1 MTAAPTPAAPIAPA
15 WAPDDRADVEVAA
28 ALPPPTVPR
37 RRVISSIDEDAM
49 ADAMAS
55 EMRHSLMSDPDSFG
69 LPRRRRVGAWVVA
82 LVLLCGAGV
91 LAAVVAKPYLQ
102 GLGKPA
108 ASATPLDPKAL
119 QLLTDGE
126 KALAAGNLDAAKEDF
141 DKATEHAE
149 NDERVL
155 LDVARLD
162 AVRAD
167 IPWLELRVLRPDETD
182 ETKLATQRLADLA
195 AAAKRS
201 ADAALAV
208 APDDASAIR
217 AKIDAARIAGD
228 RDAARHLVAKVVG
241 QAQQPET
248 AYVLAALD
256 LAETDPV
263 WSTVLDRLKLAAQ
276 GEGDL
281 GRARAALVY
290 AYARSGDKPSA
301 KTELDKLAAL
311 KRPYPLLAALR
322 AFVDRSVTKPLGDG
336 GAGPRTIDVSQLPTS
351 ATAVALVPGGVGTE
365 EPLEG
370 RTPTAQAMTALRKGD
385 PSRARQILEAR
396 LAQNPN
402 DSEAVSALGDV
413 CRSQGDNACAIA
425 QYKHTLA
432 INPSYLPA
440 MIALADVY
448 WGSGDHGDAVRIYK
462 DITTRF
468 PESAYPA
475 YVRDRAGGGA
485 AAAATT
491 SDAPAPAAASAAPA
505 TTDTAPAA
513 SATAAPTPAPSASAP
528 TAPAPKASDGF

>member
-1 MTAAPTPAAPIAPA
+1 M
-15 WAPDDRADVEVAA
+15 
-28 ALPPPTVPR
+28 
-37 RRVISSIDEDAM
+37 
-49 ADAMAS
+49 
-55 EMRHSLMSDPDSFG
+55 
-69 LPRRRRVGAWVVA
+69 
-82 LVLLCGAGV
+82 
-91 LAAVVAKPYLQ
+91 
-102 GLGKPA
+102 
-108 ASATPLDPKAL
+108 
-119 QLLTDGE
+119 
-126 KALAAGNLDAAKEDF
+126 
-141 DKATEHAE
+141 
-149 NDERVL
+149 
-155 LDVARLD
+155 
-162 AVRAD
+162 
-167 IPWLELRVLRPDETD
+167 
-182 ETKLATQRLADLA
+182 
-195 AAAKRS
+195 
-201 ADAALAV
+201 
-208 APDDASAIR
+208 
-217 AKIDAARIAGD
+217 
-228 RDAARHLVAKVVG
+228 
-241 QAQQPET
+241 
-248 AYVLAALD
+248 LAALD

-322 AFVDRSVTKPLGDG
+322 AFVDRSAAKPLGDG

-351 ATAVALVPGGVGTE
+351 ATAVALAPGGVGTE

-475 YVRDRAGGGA
+475 YVRDRASGGA
-485 AAAATT
+485 VPAAPT

-505 TTDTAPAA
+505 TTETAPAA